1 MTTYFV
7 SDIHLDPQ
15 RAHTYQRFVNFIQM
29 VGKEANA
36 IYILG
41 DLFEYWIGDDAVDY
55 LGHRSILETLKS
67 LSNEV
72 KIYIMRG
79 NRDLL
84 IGEEFA
90 REIDGELLAD
100 PTVIDIYGKR
110 ILLTHGDMLCT
121 DDVEHQKFREIVLT
135 KQWQEPFLSLPI
147 EERNQR
153 ALEMRKQSTM
163 GKQAKSAEMMDVNR
177 DAVIDILTQYNCRYM
192 IHGHVHKPDVYRFHL
207 NGEPAFRYV
216 MGDWDSDN
224 DGVISLDPSGNFNL
238 FAPSRN
244 SVISSSSL
252 KNQATK

>member
-15 RAHTYQRFVNFIQM
+15 RAHTYQRFVNFIQS
-29 VGKEANA
+29 VGEEADA

-55 LGHRSILETLKS
+55 LGHRSILETLKL
-67 LSNEV
+67 LSNDV

-79 NRDLL
+79 NRDFL
-84 IGEEFA
+84 IGEQFA
-90 REIDGELLAD
+90 REIDGELLED
-100 PTVIDIYGKR
+100 PTVVNIYGKR

-135 KQWQEPFLSLPI
+135 KQWQEPFLALPI

-163 GKQAKSAEMMDVNR
+163 GKQTKSADLMDVNR
-177 DAVIDILTQYNCRYM
+177 DAVINILPRHNC
-192 IHGHVHKPDVYRFHL
+192 
-207 NGEPAFRYV
+207 
-216 MGDWDSDN
+216 S
-224 DGVISLDPSGNFNL
+224 
-238 FAPSRN
+238 
-244 SVISSSSL
+244 
-252 KNQATK
+252 T

>member
-15 RAHTYQRFVNFIQM
+15 RAHTYQRFMDFIQTA
-29 VGKEANA
+29 GKEADA

-121 DDVEHQKFREIVLT
+121 DDVEHQKFREIVL
-135 KQWQEPFLSLPI
+135 KKKWQEPFLSLPL

-163 GKQAKSAEMMDVNR
+163 GKQSKSAEMMDVNR
-177 DAVIDILTQYNCRYM
+177 DAVIDILTRYNCRYM
-192 IHGHVHKPDVYRFHL
+192 IHGHVHKPDVYRFDV

-216 MGDWDSDN
+216 MGDWDSNN

-238 FAPSRN
+238 FAPSQN
-244 SVISSSSL
+244 AVISSSSL

>member
-15 RAHTYQRFVNFIQM
+15 RVHTYQRFVNFIQT
-29 VGKEANA
+29 VGKEADA

-135 KQWQEPFLSLPI
+135 KQWQEPFLSLPL

-163 GKQAKSAEMMDVNR
+163 GKQSKSAEMMDVNR
-177 DAVIDILTQYNCRYM
+177 DAVIDILTRYNCRYM
-192 IHGHVHKPDVYRFHL
+192 IHGHVHKPDVYWFDV

-216 MGDWDSDN
+216 MGDWDSNN

-238 FAPSRN
+238 FAPSQN
-244 SVISSSSL
+244 AVTSSSSL